1 MQIGCNSIHSTPE
14 EEQLKFSNQWVKGWK
29 LEYGVSLRHP
39 NKRYSISKED
49 CSIRVQDYLKNIW
62 NVRHYFITKFG
73 IDLPIMNGDQIP
85 LHRNES
91 SGQTTFCF
99 KNHETFAKV
108 NHHLSRGCYGSYS
121 NC

>member
-1 MQIGCNSIHSTPE
+1 M
-14 EEQLKFSNQWVKGWK
+14 
-29 LEYGVSLRHP
+29 
-39 NKRYSISKED
+39 
-49 CSIRVQDYLKNIW
+49 W

-99 KNHETFAKV
+99 KNHKTFAKV
-108 NHHLSRGCYGSYS
+108 NHHLSRGFTVVTQIAS
-121 NC
+121 NENIQLVSEFVF